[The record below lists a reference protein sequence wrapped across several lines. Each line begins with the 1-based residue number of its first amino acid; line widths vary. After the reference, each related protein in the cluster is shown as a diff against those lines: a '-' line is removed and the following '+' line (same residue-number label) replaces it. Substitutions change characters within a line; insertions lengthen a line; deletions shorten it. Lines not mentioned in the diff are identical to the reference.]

1 MGYPPGDSTT
11 CSVQGFLFIFFS
23 RSSWLWTN
31 ALVFAMCCMIIGR
44 KYLITVSQ
52 SHLIVWIINIILQ
65 FVPYH
70 FGNAYGYPLPYDSTL
85 LPIPITRCFFSYN
98 EVSEYSVENYLY
110 RNVLISSFTFNALAA
125 IVAITYSRYFIEEQ
139 DPLKKLWQVTL
150 MYPLVMFIA
159 WFPTVFYD
167 SIRFSGTHKILFH
180 SNVISDYLEALVGIS
195 GVLLSLVFYIKTDQA
210 RIEWYKIYHKLVYK
224 TDYDN
229 SRSSDTSSVFR
240 DSSIGGDI
248 AKRISTVQLT
258 ESIINPIDLQ

>member
-1 MGYPPGDSTT
+1 
-11 CSVQGFLFIFFS
+11 
-23 RSSWLWTN
+23 
-31 ALVFAMCCMIIGR
+31 MIIGR
-44 KYLITVSQ
+44 KYIITITQ
-52 SHLIVWIINIILQ
+52 SHLIVWTINIILQ
-65 FVPYH
+65 FVPYG
-70 FGNAYGYPLPYDSTL
+70 FGNAYGYPLPYDSTG
-85 LPIPITRCFFSYN
+85 IPITRCFFSYN
-98 EVSEYSVENYLY
+98 EVSEYSLEIYLY
-110 RNVLISSFTFNALAA
+110 RNVLIGSFTFNALAA
-125 IVAITYSRYFIEEQ
+125 IVAIIFSKYFLEEQ

-150 MYPLVMFIA
+150 IYPLVMFIA

-167 SIRFSGTHKILFH
+167 TYRFSYMHKTLYH
-180 SNVISDYLEALVGIS
+180 SNVISDYLESMVGFS

-258 ESIINPIDLQ
+258 ESITNPLDVQYET